1 MELQSPDIISN
12 DVATITQSGVYFT
25 IESTRDIIVT
35 GMELYPG
42 SGSNGFEHGI
52 TVYARHGEV
61 GYDALMANENNIIYS
76 TTNSLSGS
84 DETGGVKISL
94 DLPMLE
100 DTLTSIYIL
109 DGGGNNSGVD
119 NRSSGGTGT
128 SGGGIQCLTR
138 LGEGNVGD
146 GTLLIFGG
154 TGVEENSVVPAQFM
168 GTLRCVTSLVEMD
181 LLHYGFFVNSSSL
194 LIINTIARSFAH

>member
-42 SGSNGFEHGI
+42 SSGSSGFEHGI

-109 DGGGNNSGVD
+109 DGGD
-119 NRSSGGTGT
+119 NGGSSTRS

-168 GTLRCVTSLVEMD
+168 GTLRCVTSLVEID
-181 LLHYGFFVNSSSL
+181 LLHKM
-194 LIINTIARSFAH
+194 I

>member
-1 MELQSPDIISN
+1 MELQSPDNQSS
-12 DVATITQSGVYFT
+12 DVATTISQHGVYFT

-42 SGSNGFEHGI
+42 SGGFENGI

-109 DGGGNNSGVD
+109 DGGD
-119 NRSSGGTGT
+119 SGGSTRS

-181 LLHYGFFVNSSSL
+181 LLHNGFFVNSSSL

>member
-1 MELQSPDIISN
+1 MELQSPDITSN

-25 IESTRDIIVT
+25 IESTRDIILT

-42 SGSNGFEHGI
+42 SSGSNGFEHGI

-109 DGGGNNSGVD
+109 DGGD
-119 NRSSGGTGT
+119 SGGSTRS

-181 LLHYGFFVNSSSL
+181 LLHNGFFVNSSSL

>member
-42 SGSNGFEHGI
+42 SSGSNGFEHGI

-109 DGGGNNSGVD
+109 DGGD
-119 NRSSGGTGT
+119 SGGSTRS

-181 LLHYGFFVNSSSL
+181 LLHNGFFVNSSSL

>member
-1 MELQSPDIISN
+1 MELQSPDTITSN
-12 DVATITQSGVYFT
+12 DVATTMSQHGVYFT

-42 SGSNGFEHGI
+42 SGGFENGI

-109 DGGGNNSGVD
+109 DGGD
-119 NRSSGGTGT
+119 SGGSTRS